1 MAEKT
6 AQSEAPP
13 SPCKTKSTAVYH
25 THCKTATRASL
36 HFLLLDWC
44 YFAIFSHYWSRFAQQ
59 EAFSLHMGI
68 LYFLLDRRL
77 HFLGSCTWQSLT
89 CGSPRL
95 WQSSMWF
102 SKALGVLLTL
112 FPFISVLQWSA
123 WEQDKATCSWK
134 ATPARCRLS
143 AAPLPLLSMIS
154 PSGSQILLENMLL
167 QRSMVTCEMNVALL
181 HIYKSLFIS
190 FLYCKIRRAF
200 WE

>member
-1 MAEKT
+1 MSTACPWGSVSCSRQQITVPGGKIRVYYYPTAVLNPVDPCCTSVLLWQVIMAEKT

-25 THCKTATRASL
+25 THCKPATRASL
-36 HFLLLDWC
+36 HFLPLDWC

-95 WQSSMWF
+95 
-102 SKALGVLLTL
+102 
-112 FPFISVLQWSA
+112 
-123 WEQDKATCSWK
+123 
-134 ATPARCRLS
+134 
-143 AAPLPLLSMIS
+143 
-154 PSGSQILLENMLL
+154 
-167 QRSMVTCEMNVALL
+167 
-181 HIYKSLFIS
+181 
-190 FLYCKIRRAF
+190 
-200 WE
+200 